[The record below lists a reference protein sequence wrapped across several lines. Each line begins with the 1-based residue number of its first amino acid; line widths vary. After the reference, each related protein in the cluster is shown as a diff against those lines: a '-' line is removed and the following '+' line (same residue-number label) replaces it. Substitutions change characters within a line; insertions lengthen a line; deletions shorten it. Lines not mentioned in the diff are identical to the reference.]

1 MLLEFLINLSAHIN
15 QERIDKTAKETL
27 KNISSYKTDFEDRQK
42 EYRNNENDLNRFL
55 TEAKNNDK

>member
-1 MLLEFLINLSAHIN
+1 LSAHIN
-15 QERIDKTAKETL
+15 QERIDKSAKETL